1 MTIPELVTYTELWS
15 SEYTSHAKQNCVNL
29 VCTVLNLRI
38 QKYILIP
45 KQRFSDL
52 VSSHLVPCPGHAAA
66 GVPAQ
71 AGARQVR
78 VCVLIIANPEVL
90 TIAEDNIRLDDAAL

>member
-45 KQRFSDL
+45 KQRFSDF
-52 VSSHLVPCPGHAAA
+52 VSSQVTWCLVQATQPLESQHRRAHARSES
-66 GVPAQ
+66 VF
-71 AGARQVR
+71 
-78 VCVLIIANPEVL
+78 
-90 TIAEDNIRLDDAAL
+90 